1 MCATGYN
8 IWPSGDYANLTCVPF
23 ENVCDKAEHCLD
35 GSDEASSTLHTVI
48 VASKILHLLDIKVC
62 QLILFKLFMFH
73 SFMTQL

>member
-35 GSDEASSTLHTVI
+35 GSDEVRTTPQIVI
-48 VASKILHLLDIKVC
+48 VASK
-62 QLILFKLFMFH
+62 MFYI
-73 SFMTQL
+73 F